1 MIELTKE
8 EARNGHRP
16 SVDTLFESVLQLTS
30 LERHAVIMTG
40 MGSDGARMMKA
51 LYDSGVTSTFAES
64 EETCVVYGMPRSAVE
79 LQCVKHILPLQ
90 EIAPRLVQA
99 VK

>member
-8 EARNGHRP
+8 EVRNGHRP

-51 LYDSGVTSTFAES
+51 LYDSG
-64 EETCVVYGMPRSAVE
+64 
-79 LQCVKHILPLQ
+79 
-90 EIAPRLVQA
+90 
-99 VK
+99 